1 MLSYHSSLNKHLG
14 GRGGGA
20 NWKEEA
26 QLCSN
31 RTKIKRTDNV
41 YIELNEHMEIEITA
55 IEKNILP
62 CTDVATVEA

>member
-1 MLSYHSSLNKHLG
+1 M
-14 GRGGGA
+14 
-20 NWKEEA
+20 
-26 QLCSN
+26 CSN
-31 RTKIKRTDNV
+31 RTKIKRTDNT

>member
-14 GRGGGA
+14 GRGGA

-26 QLCSN
+26 QWCSN
-31 RTKIKRTDNV
+31 RTKIKRTDNA

-55 IEKNILP
+55 IEKFILP
-62 CTDVATVEA
+62 CTDAATVEA